1 MLLFDGTEP
10 KGRSAEID
18 QTNNDNIATDTMK
31 RSKIDYIRLKDADTL
46 AGVFLERIRRSPN
59 QVAYTQYDETKSA
72 WLDYTWSEMGE
83 RLARWQAAFK
93 REDLKPGDRVA
104 MMLRNSIE
112 WILFDIAAQGL
123 GLVTVPLYTNDRAE
137 NIGYI
142 LQDAG
147 VRLLLIE
154 NDEQWQSLQVIRNQL
169 AGLNRIVILQ
179 RVDPKGL
186 QPRLAYIDDWL
197 PTEVGDEAVA
207 IDISTDA
214 LATIVYT
221 SGTTGRAKGV
231 MLSHRNMLWD
241 IESGLKII
249 DIYTTDVF
257 LSFLPLSH
265 TLERTVGCILAMVAG
280 SRVAFSRSVPQLAE
294 DLQEIKPTV
303 LISVPRI
310 FERVY
315 GKIQEKLEQD
325 SALAKSIFNSAV
337 ETGWQKFEHAQGR
350 GGWSPKLL
358 LWPLYQKLVAG
369 KIQQKLGGRL
379 RIAVS
384 GGAPLSAEIART
396 FVGLGVPI
404 LQGYG
409 LTETSPII
417 SANTHE
423 DNIPASVGIPFPGL
437 EIKVSEED
445 ELLVRGPNVMLG
457 YWNNRHATA
466 DVIDEERWLH
476 TGDKVKI
483 EQGHVFI
490 TGRLKE
496 IIVMANGEKVPP
508 ADMEMC
514 ISMDHL
520 FEQVVVLGEGK
531 PYLSAL
537 IALNEEAAK
546 DLQLDPEAITLQQQ
560 EMLLER
566 VNNQLDNFPGYA
578 KIVNLAVVKE
588 PWTIENGMIT
598 PTLKLKRKTIQEQHA
613 DAIRQLYE
621 GH

>member
-1 MLLFDGTEP
+1 MLLFDETGLKGQPSETEIAD
-10 KGRSAEID
+10 KD
-18 QTNNDNIATDTMK
+18 NNDTHNMK
-31 RSKIDYIRLKDADTL
+31 RSNIDYIQLKDADTL
-46 AGVFLERIRRSPN
+46 AGVFLERIRRSGDK
-59 QVAYTQYDETKSA
+59 VAYTQYDEAKSA
-72 WLDYTWSEMGE
+72 WLDYSWSEMGE
-83 RLARWQAAFK
+83 RLATWQAAFQQ
-93 REDLKPGDRVA
+93 EDLRPGDRVA

-142 LQDAG
+142 LQDAD
-147 VRLLLIE
+147 VRLLLLDS
-154 NDEQWQSLQVIRNQL
+154 DEQWQGLQSIRNQL
-169 AGLNRIVILQ
+169 AGLNRIVTLE
-179 RVDPKGL
+179 RVSPMGL
-186 QPRLAYIDDWL
+186 QPRLVHIDEWL
-197 PTEVGDEAVA
+197 PSKGLEKPVA
-207 IDISTDA
+207 IDIPSES

-249 DIYTTDVF
+249 DIYTTDLF

-265 TLERTVGCILAMVAG
+265 TLERTVGCTLAMVAG
-280 SRVAFSRSVPQLAE
+280 SRVAFSRSIPQLAD

-315 GKIQEKLEQD
+315 SKIQDKLKND
-325 SALAKSIFNSAV
+325 SAIAQAIFNGAV
-337 ETGWQKFEHAQGR
+337 ETGWLKFEHSHGR
-350 GGWSPKLL
+350 AGWSPKLL
-358 LWPLYQKLVAG
+358 LWPLYKKLVAG

-384 GGAPLSAEIART
+384 GGAPLSSDIAKV
-396 FVGLGVPI
+396 FIGLGVPI

-423 DNIPASVGIPFPGL
+423 HNIPSSVGIPFPGL
-437 EIKVSEED
+437 DIKVSKDD

-466 DVIDEERWLH
+466 EVLDQEGWLH
-476 TGDKVKI
+476 TGDKIKI
-483 EQGHVFI
+483 EHGHIFI

-514 ISMDHL
+514 IAMDNL
-520 FEQVVVLGEGK
+520 FEQVVVIGEGK

-537 IALNEEAAK
+537 VALNKEIAN
-546 DLQLDPEAITLQQQ
+546 DLQIDPREITPQQQ

-566 VNNQLDNFPGYA
+566 INNQLDNFPGYA
-578 KIVNLAVVKE
+578 KIVSLSVAKE

-598 PTLKLKRKTIQEQHA
+598 PTMKLKRKTIHA
-613 DAIRQLYE
+613 ENMDEIARMYE